1 MSYQQENREEWLKQ
15 RLGLVTGSAISNVL
29 MDSSKAGHRNYMA
42 QLVCERLTGEPTE
55 TYISPAMQ
63 HGIDTEDEARAAYM
77 ARNAVIVEEVG
88 FIRHPK
94 LEAGCSPDG
103 IVGQDGLIEI
113 KCVQPATALDLLE
126 SKKVPAD
133 HYNQIQWQL
142 AVTGR
147 DWCDYVVYQ
156 PKLPE
161 RLRLNVMRV
170 VRNQSDILNM
180 TVKVEQFL
188 EELNRKVKKLKEMTL

>member
-103 IVGQDGLIEI
+103 LVGQDGLIEI

>member
-1 MSYQQENREEWLKQ
+1 MEQRSPEWYAA
-15 RLGLVTGSAISNVL
+15 RLGKVTGSAISNVL
-29 MDSSKAGHRNYMA
+29 MESNKAGYRNYMA
-42 QLVCERLTGEPTE
+42 QLVCERLTGEATE
-55 TYISPAMQ
+55 TYVSPAMQ

-88 FIRHPK
+88 FVLHQK

-103 IVGQDGLIEI
+103 LVGDDGLIEI
-113 KCVQPATALDLLE
+113 KSVQPATALDLLE
-126 SKKVPAD
+126 SRKVPTD

-161 RLRLNVMRV
+161 RLRLNVIRV
-170 VRNQSDILNM
+170 VRNQADILNM

-188 EELNRKVKKLKEMTL
+188 EEVRRKVNKLKEMTL

>member
-126 SKKVPAD
+126 SKKVPGD

>member
-103 IVGQDGLIEI
+103 LVGDDGLIEI

-126 SKKVPAD
+126 SKKVPGD

-161 RLRLNVMRV
+161 RLRLNVIRV

-188 EELNRKVKKLKEMTL
+188 EELSRKVKKLKEMTL

>member
-29 MDSSKAGHRNYMA
+29 MDSSKAGYRNYMA

-126 SKKVPAD
+126 SKKVPTD

>member
-103 IVGQDGLIEI
+103 LVGQDGLIEI

-126 SKKVPAD
+126 SKKVPGD

>member
-29 MDSSKAGHRNYMA
+29 MDSSKAGYRNYMA

>member
-103 IVGQDGLIEI
+103 LVGQDGLIEI

-126 SKKVPAD
+126 SKKVPGD

-161 RLRLNVMRV
+161 RLRLNVIRV

>member
-1 MSYQQENREEWLKQ
+1 MSEQGGQEWLAE
-15 RLGLVTGSAISNVL
+15 RAGRVTASALSNV
-29 MDSSKAGHRNYMA
+29 MMAKTAAGYQNYMA

-55 TYISPAMQ
+55 TYVSPAMQ

-77 ARNAVIVEEVG
+77 ARNAVIVDQTG
-88 FIRHPK
+88 FVRHSK

-103 IVGQDGLIEI
+103 LVGDEGLIEI

-126 SKKVPAD
+126 SKKVPTD

-161 RLRLNVMRV
+161 RLRLNVIRV
-170 VRNQSDILNM
+170 TRNQADILNM
-180 TVKVEQFL
+180 TEKVEKFL
-188 EELNRKVKKLKEMTL
+188 EEVRRKTKALKEMSL

>member
-103 IVGQDGLIEI
+103 LVGDDGLIEI

-126 SKKVPAD
+126 SKKVPTD

-161 RLRLNVMRV
+161 RLRLNVIRV